1 MSSSEQPHN
10 SKARR
15 RRYIV
20 FYVLPGDRINTIYD
34 VVWYR
39 VRGSFLICI
48 RENGE
53 RVYLN
58 MSNCEKVSIRRAE
71 EQQRPE
77 KNKHEKQGG

>member
-1 MSSSEQPHN
+1 MSSSSQEQGGR
-10 SKARR
+10 ARR

-39 VRGSFLICI
+39 VRGSFLVCI

-71 EQQRPE
+71 EQSKPE
-77 KNKHEKQGG
+77 KKQEAGK